1 MTCFNIDFEVFLLL
15 IDKTTWLNSEII
27 SVNDNQNGAVYYLVI
42 SSGCD
47 VLSVSKNRSL
57 AIQRKCVSSTFL
69 WCCFFTLRVLP
80 STFHLNK
87 KPLPSCD
94 SIVLFSF
101 SLFYKSVTILWTPA
115 NLSVPLCRLLLSSR
129 DKQKA
134 VNCYERRV
142 IVHGYFCTVY
152 LQATVTK

>member
-1 MTCFNIDFEVFLLL
+1 MLAFLPFSHLVCVTCFNIDFEVFLLL
-15 IDKTTWLNSEII
+15 IDKTTWLNSEIS
-27 SVNDNQNGAVYYLVI
+27 SVNDNQNDGNEAAPPRGAVYYLVI

-57 AIQRKCVSSTFL
+57 AIQIKCVSSTFL

-87 KPLPSCD
+87 KPLLSCD

-101 SLFYKSVTILWTPA
+101 SLFYKSVTIL
-115 NLSVPLCRLLLSSR
+115 
-129 DKQKA
+129 
-134 VNCYERRV
+134 
-142 IVHGYFCTVY
+142 
-152 LQATVTK
+152 